1 MIRQTRRSQ
10 RGFTLA
16 ELLIVIAVIGI
27 LTAIAIPVF
36 SRQMEGARQAADEAN
51 LRQGISLA
59 QAEYLSSSRGD
70 SHKYF
75 FDKDAQTQALQI
87 ATFEVD
93 GEIYTASAP
102 TANRIWGASQEH
114 QGQTIYVQIGPN
126 GTIEAAAWVS
136 W

>member
-1 MIRQTRRSQ
+1 MKRQTRRS
-10 RGFTLA
+10 RHGFTLA

-36 SRQMEGARQAADEAN
+36 SHQLEEARRAADEAN

-59 QAEYLSSSRGD
+59 HSEYLSSSRKD

-75 FDKDAQTQALQI
+75 FDQNSQTKALEI

-93 GEIYTASAP
+93 GEIYTASSP

-114 QGQTIYVQIGPN
+114 RGQTIYVQIGPN
-126 GTIEAAAWVS
+126 GTIEAAEWTAW
-136 W
+136 